1 MFIALHQSPR
11 VTSGFHQETPRTND
25 VVHRRLGRHTLG
37 LGDLPHA
44 IRAKG
49 ALRVDVN
56 HLERGDGSRGAGAA
70 GDRGRMAKVKCHE
83 VG

>member
-11 VTSGFHQETPRTND
+11 TRSGFHQETPRTND

-56 HLERGDGSRGAGAA
+56 HLKRGDGDVRCRGC
-70 GDRGRMAKVKCHE
+70 RG
-83 VG
+83 